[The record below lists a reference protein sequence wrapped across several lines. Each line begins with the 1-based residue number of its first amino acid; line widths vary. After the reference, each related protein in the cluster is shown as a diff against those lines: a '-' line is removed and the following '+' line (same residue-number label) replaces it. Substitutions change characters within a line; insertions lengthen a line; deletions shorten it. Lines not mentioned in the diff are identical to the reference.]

1 MTFVDFLLI
10 WNTGRTARN
19 TRRTAEI
26 ATWTEEMKSAYWVE
40 QARLRAQQAEQ
51 RRLRT
56 DPYYRW
62 GLRSKAIANDNNG
75 DPQ

>member
-1 MTFVDFLLI
+1 MNFTDVLLV

-19 TRRTAEI
+19 TAKLAEM
-26 ATWTEEMKSAYWVE
+26 AMWTEEMKAAYWVE

-51 RRLRT
+51 HRLRT

-62 GLRSKAIANDNNG
+62 GLRSKAIANDNG
-75 DPQ
+75 GPQ